1 MRLRR
6 GEHGGFGFAVT
17 SGVDQQGDG
26 EDLVRVEDV
35 VVGGPADDD
44 HGDNELCPGGED
56 GEDLV
61 RVEDVVLGGPAEGKL
76 KIGDVIVRIG
86 GRELVHLQYEEAI
99 QVKLLTIKTK

>member
-17 SGVDQQGDG
+17 SGLDQQG
-26 EDLVRVEDV
+26 
-35 VVGGPADDD
+35 
-44 HGDNELCPGGED
+44 D

>member
-1 MRLRR
+1 M
-6 GEHGGFGFAVT
+6 
-17 SGVDQQGDG
+17 
-26 EDLVRVEDV
+26 
-35 VVGGPADDD
+35 
-44 HGDNELCPGGED
+44 
-56 GEDLV
+56 

>member
-1 MRLRR
+1 MTNNSPQEEEKEAVWEEHEVRLRR

-35 VVGGPADDD
+35 VVGGPA
-44 HGDNELCPGGED
+44 
-56 GEDLV
+56 
-61 RVEDVVLGGPAEGKL
+61 EGKL
-76 KIGDVIVRIG
+76 KIGDVIVRIR

>member
-35 VVGGPADDD
+35 V
-44 HGDNELCPGGED
+44 
-56 GEDLV
+56 
-61 RVEDVVLGGPAEGKL
+61 LGGL
-76 KIGDVIVRIG
+76 LMMTMVIMNFAQVERMVRT
-86 GRELVHLQYEEAI
+86 L
-99 QVKLLTIKTK
+99 